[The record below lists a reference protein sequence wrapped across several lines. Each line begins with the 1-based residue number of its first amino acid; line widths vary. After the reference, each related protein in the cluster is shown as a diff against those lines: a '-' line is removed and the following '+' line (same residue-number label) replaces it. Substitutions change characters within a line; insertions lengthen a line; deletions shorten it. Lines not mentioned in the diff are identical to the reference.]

1 MPANLEVFK
10 FGGMQAALMN
20 IRAAYD
26 QTVYLFFPISMM
38 YYYGNPE
45 WYFKH
50 VLPFREK
57 FYPSVENTTKALPQD
72 HSSLRQ
78 ELDRIKAEKFARRM
92 ERERLQVWMQ
102 IILLRYLMQ
111 RTTVSKRSPI
121 MTARL
126 AFPCIIALNHPLSN
140 LNTALH

>member
-10 FGGMQAALMN
+10 FG
-20 IRAAYD
+20 
-26 QTVYLFFPISMM
+26 VYLFFPISMM

-92 ERERLQVWMQ
+92 ERERLQ
-102 IILLRYLMQ
+102 

-126 AFPCIIALNHPLSN
+126 AFPCIITLNHPLSN